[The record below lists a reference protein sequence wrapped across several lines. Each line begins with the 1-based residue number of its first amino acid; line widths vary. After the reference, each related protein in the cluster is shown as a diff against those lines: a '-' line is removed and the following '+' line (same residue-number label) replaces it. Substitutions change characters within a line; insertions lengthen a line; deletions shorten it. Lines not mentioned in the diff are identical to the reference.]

1 MKKDLAVA
9 SVTQEAAKGLLAPV
23 RQKAALRANDRLKLL
38 LTILQAAAGHARHP
52 GHMPVDLSRETAAAQ
67 FDTRDDTLWL
77 SELPTTAFLQDDD
90 VVIPGLPRLAH
101 RLSEELGTMFQPLD
115 AAGDALLG
123 ARVRR
128 WRDHLDAIQSDRL
141 TESDLASLTSGRRG
155 EQDTLHLVVMDVHK
169 ELNHLSSKLATRTL
183 DGASVWQLAEDGS
196 DDPRVSA
203 FMRGVNATR
212 ALKLDHPGL
221 ETAATRDGTQ
231 LLIQNDIGTNDAH
244 VIVIQVDTG
253 KEHARVTL
261 TYSDLHRHRF
271 LFFQRQLG
279 ELGAQWSAPMT
290 QASAHLNAGQ
300 SYHLGTASFDAPE
313 EPALLD
319 VLEAIGSRI
328 VFLID
333 WNRARKRLLP
343 FVGRDCAVAVLQ
355 EAARQRVGHM
365 AWLQAGGESLIWNAM
380 ADQQPGSFRLG
391 DRLDRVVGDGVARD
405 FLIEALTLSC
415 RGLERGHSVSLI
427 ADEVRALLARKMQGR
442 RAELQLLEEHAALC
456 HALAQGVRD
465 ALGLDMH
472 RDFAAAERLA
482 GRAKAWE
489 HQADALVVNARSQ
502 AQQQPRFQPLARLVE
517 CSDDV
522 ADALEESCF
531 VLATLAQHLEAS
543 HKGKPWPREVHEALS
558 SLSETVL
565 GAVQDHVKALAIAGS
580 MDEGSDAGDHAAFL
594 SACWQVVHAER
605 RCDELLRAIRR
616 SLAAAYRSNSD
627 AVAYLLGSD
636 FAMALEQ
643 ASDALLVLSHGLRQ
657 RVLQHLQSPG
667 G

>member
-52 GHMPVDLSRETAAAQ
+52 GHMPVDLSREIAAAQ

-77 SELPTTAFLQDDD
+77 SELPTTAFLQDDA
-90 VVIPGLPRLAH
+90 VVIPGLPRLAR

-115 AAGDALLG
+115 AADDALLG

-128 WRDHLDAIQSDRL
+128 WRDRLDAVQSD
-141 TESDLASLTSGRRG
+141 
-155 EQDTLHLVVMDVHK
+155 
-169 ELNHLSSKLATRTL
+169 
-183 DGASVWQLAEDGS
+183 
-196 DDPRVSA
+196 
-203 FMRGVNATR
+203 
-212 ALKLDHPGL
+212 
-221 ETAATRDGTQ
+221 
-231 LLIQNDIGTNDAH
+231 
-244 VIVIQVDTG
+244 
-253 KEHARVTL
+253 
-261 TYSDLHRHRF
+261 
-271 LFFQRQLG
+271 
-279 ELGAQWSAPMT
+279 
-290 QASAHLNAGQ
+290 
-300 SYHLGTASFDAPE
+300 LGTASFDPAG

-405 FLIEALTLSC
+405 FLIETLALSC
-415 RGLERGHSVSLI
+415 RGLEHGHSVSLI